1 MSLRRTV
8 LTGTAGLVM
17 VVAAT
22 AIAGCGSQSASSLS
36 SSPSATSGSS
46 GSNGAAASSSS
57 ASASSSAAAPTG
69 HASSAAV
76 NPNVAVR
83 RAARVRH
90 QGPEGDCR
98 RRAGRGRVGLPGHR
112 LHQHR
117 DRLVLAVRVPGH
129 RARGRVAG
137 HPDRGGGVAVAAGRA
152 CAGHPEAGRR
162 REHAAA
168 DHPGAELPD
177 VEVQPYGVDVP
188 ADLPAEPDHADLPGV
203 QVNGMFGH
211 GGEPADGERG
221 AVRGWQREL
230 RLFASAPCASPSAR
244 IKIQFP
250 KFAMILPGVRLSAR
264 DHDHEGF
271 GSPGQPQVFVIM
283 GDAGNGAVW
292 RPGAAA
298 AGWLIRRLGG
308 RRGGRGS
315 SRGSRPGWGGS
326 CRRRTCRST
335 AG

>member
-1 MSLRRTV
+1 MTLRRAV

-22 AIAGCGSQSASSLS
+22 AVAGCGSQAASSLS
-36 SSPSATSGSS
+36 TSPSATSGSS

-57 ASASSSAAAPTG
+57 ASASAAAPTG

-76 NPNVAVR
+76 NPNVPG
-83 RAARVRH
+83 
-90 QGPEGDCR
+90 GP
-98 RRAGRGRVGLPGHR
+98 PGCAT
-112 LHQHR
+112 R
-117 DRLVLAVRVPGH
+117 DLKATV
-129 RARGRVAG
+129 
-137 HPDRGGGVAVAAGRA
+137 GVAQGAAGSVYQVIDFTNIGTASCSLYGYPGIALAGGSPVTQIGMAASRSPQAA

-168 DHPGAELPD
+168 DHRGAELPD

-230 RLFASAPCASPSAR
+230 SLCFSLRFFA
-244 IKIQFP
+244 
-250 KFAMILPGVRLSAR
+250 
-264 DHDHEGF
+264 
-271 GSPGQPQVFVIM
+271 
-283 GDAGNGAVW
+283 
-292 RPGAAA
+292 
-298 AGWLIRRLGG
+298 
-308 RRGGRGS
+308 
-315 SRGSRPGWGGS
+315 
-326 CRRRTCRST
+326 
-335 AG
+335 